1 MDQSNPQDDKA
12 QDQGVQ
18 PPAGTPPAG
27 TPQPPAGTPPAAQP
41 PAGTPPAGTPQ
52 PPAGAPPA
60 KTPPSTGAP
69 IPGVPMPGGMPG
81 GTMPPPPPQ
90 DDTPANF
97 QLGALFTEGIKLTL
111 PKHPD
116 SQFDDAKFLPLLAS
130 SISLSKAEKKRIVDA
145 IPKLKQWQ
153 VDELMTIFEEE
164 KKKFAQLSKRHVPQ
178 LEKLA
183 KQHYE
188 EWRDLEMQEEQTG
201 KAEEE
206 KEEADEIRKKL
217 GL

>member
-1 MDQSNPQDDKA
+1 MDQSNPQDNKA
-12 QDQGVQ
+12 QDQGGQ
-18 PPAGTPPAG
+18 QPAGSQPPAQGTPPAGTPPAG
-27 TPQPPAGTPPAAQP
+27 AQQPPAQGKPPAQTPPA
-41 PAGTPPAGTPQ
+41 
-52 PPAGAPPA
+52 
-60 KTPPSTGAP
+60 TGAP
-69 IPGVPMPGGMPG
+69 IPGVPMPGGAA
-81 GTMPPPPPQ
+81 PPPPPQ

-116 SQFDDAKFLPLLAS
+116 TQFDDAKFLQLLAS

-164 KKKFAQLSKRHVPQ
+164 KKKFAQLSKRHAPQ

-188 EWRDLEMQEEQTG
+188 EWRDLEMQEKQVG

-206 KEEADEIRKKL
+206 KEQADEIRKKL